1 MGLTGLPGRAA
12 DSLSNRATNATARV
26 VMVENDG
33 AISDFQPNAAPVQ
46 AMLDCGLT
54 NLTGRA
60 TVAAAW
66 RSLVSTQDIIGI
78 KVFSAAGQLGGTRPA
93 VIAAVIHGLL
103 GAGVPTNRI
112 IIWDKQEDDL
122 RAAGY
127 FKLGA
132 QLGVRV
138 AGCMETGYDPTN
150 FYEPDTAII
159 GNLVYGDLEFGKK
172 GEGVGRK
179 SFVSKLV
186 SRQITRIISV
196 APLLNQETAGVCG
209 HLYGLSLGSVDNTL
223 RFTGDPDRLAV
234 AVPEIYALPL
244 LGDRVELNITD
255 ALIGQYE
262 GSSRVL
268 LHYSTVLNQLWFS
281 RDPVALDTLAIKE
294 LDRERRAR
302 QAPEFKPNLGIYANA
317 ALLQLGVNDPAKI
330 RVEKLR

>member
-1 MGLTGLPGRAA
+1 MGLAGLPVRAA
-12 DSLSNRATNATARV
+12 DSFGNHATNAIARV

-46 AMLDCGLT
+46 AMLDRGLT
-54 NLTGRA
+54 NLTGRT

-93 VIAAVIHGLL
+93 VVAAVIHGLL
-103 GAGVPTNRI
+103 GAGVPANHI
-112 IIWDKQEDDL
+112 IIWDKEEDDL

-138 AGCMETGYDPTN
+138 TGCMETGYDPTN

-179 SFVSKLV
+179 SFFSKLV
-186 SRQITRIISV
+186 SRQITKIISV

-244 LGDRVELNITD
+244 LGDRVALNVTD

-268 LHYSTVLNQLWFS
+268 LHYSTVLNQLWLS

-294 LDRERRAR
+294 LDRERRTR

-330 RVEKLR
+330 RVEKLQ